1 MRPDLSPEVTDAI
14 GVRIPVGFGTVN
26 PYLLTD
32 DAPRLLRFLVEGLGG
47 IEILRHMDGPRVANA
62 QVRLGTSA
70 VMVSQASP
78 AVPAMPAS
86 LYLFVADAD
95 ASMKKAIEA
104 GADMVMSVAD
114 MPYQDRQGGV
124 RDPCGNI
131 WWISQRLVDGPY

>member
-1 MRPDLSPEVTDAI
+1 VTDAI
-14 GVRIPVGFGTVN
+14 RVRIPVGFGTVN